1 MTIGFVTAYSFFAS
15 LKETY
20 AALHEGSRRDALA
33 RASRR
38 PGIRASNA
46 VVGLSE
52 PTPSLMHSDAFY
64 KAVAVAPSY
73 ESWTRHTLCASSLV
87 RMLSVFKPAVL
98 EVLVSRAFGAAVFS
112 MPVTEVFAGWR

>member
-1 MTIGFVTAYSFFAS
+1 
-15 LKETY
+15 
-20 AALHEGSRRDALA
+20 
-33 RASRR
+33 
-38 PGIRASNA
+38 
-46 VVGLSE
+46 
-52 PTPSLMHSDAFY
+52 
-64 KAVAVAPSY
+64 VAPSY